1 MRTLG
6 RMISILAGANL
17 LALALFVGWLVL
29 SDRLDMERVREVRAM
44 LSQTISSE
52 REQELREAAA
62 LQEDPPE
69 TLVPDD
75 IGDGEPL
82 SAGQMLELKWE
93 LSEHDRE
100 RIGRLKREVEDLQRT
115 LRDERGELDKAWA
128 ELRAAEAA
136 FDERRRRIAE
146 IEGSQQF
153 TKSVQTYEQLKPDA
167 AASMLLELL
176 GPQGA
181 DELGALRVVAYL
193 NAMDARK
200 RARIVAEFE
209 EADPAMAADL
219 LERLGSYGQMAG
231 DPESEGG

>member
-1 MRTLG
+1 MRTVG
-6 RMISILAGANL
+6 RMVSILAGANL

-29 SDRLDMERVREVRAM
+29 SDRLNMERVREIRTM
-44 LSQTISSE
+44 LSQTVSAE
-52 REQELREAAA
+52 REQELRETAAM
-62 LQEDPPE
+62 LEEPPT
-69 TLVPDD
+69 TLVPKD

-82 SAGQMLELKWE
+82 SAGQMLDLKWE
-93 LSEHDRE
+93 LSEHDQE

-115 LRDERGELDKAWA
+115 LRDERRELDDAWS
-128 ELRAAEAA
+128 ELRSAEAA
-136 FDERRRRIAE
+136 FDERRRKIAE
-146 IEGSQQF
+146 IEGSEQF

-167 AASMLLELL
+167 AAAMLLELL
-176 GPQGA
+176 GPQGR
-181 DELGALRVVAYL
+181 EVGSLRVVAYL

-219 LERLGSYGQMAG
+219 LERLGSYGQTAG